1 MCLIFSW
8 ARFSVLNCQFKPHS
22 ECFCLSSI
30 GFISVFPVCVCIG
43 LGGHSHFL
51 VSSQTSHVC
60 HFPVCQHSLS
70 PTHSFICVVH
80 DPATCE

>member
-1 MCLIFSW
+1 MNVLDLSL

-22 ECFCLSSI
+22 ECFFACLALASYLYSL
-30 GFISVFPVCVCIG
+30 SVCV
-43 LGGHSHFL
+43 L
-51 VSSQTSHVC
+51 VWVATHIFSC
-60 HFPVCQHSLS
+60 HPSLS